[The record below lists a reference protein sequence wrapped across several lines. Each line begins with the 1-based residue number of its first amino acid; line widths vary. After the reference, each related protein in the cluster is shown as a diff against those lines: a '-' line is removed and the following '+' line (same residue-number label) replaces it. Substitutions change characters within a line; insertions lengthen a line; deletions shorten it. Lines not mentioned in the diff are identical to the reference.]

1 MIYILL
7 VVYQIK
13 HFLADYPLQNKF
25 MLGKFLP
32 WPKFVLPLLSHGAV
46 HAVFTFAIAAC
57 LKPLHVAVVLGLF
70 DMTVHCVVDWIKANP
85 SIGGRFKPLTK
96 ATYQQAD
103 WMSKG
108 LSMADGS
115 PLPTPIA
122 PNTLDAYKKA
132 GLKDIKSNTFFWWA
146 LGADQMAH
154 HLTHYLLIWAMLP

>member
-1 MIYILL
+1 MIYLLL
-7 VVYQIK
+7 VVYQLK

-46 HAVFTFAIAAC
+46 HAVFTFLIALYFQPWYNALILAI
-57 LKPLHVAVVLGLF
+57 L

-96 ATYQQAD
+96 ETYPAATDDQ
-103 WMSKG
+103 K
-108 LSMADGS
+108 LS
-115 PLPTPIA
+115 
-122 PNTLDAYKKA
+122 NTL
-132 GLKDIKSNTFFWWA
+132 FWWA

-154 HLTHYLLIWAMLP
+154 HLTHYFLIWMMLS